1 MSQTTSIPSAAPGP
15 GAVLSHLPSAGR
27 RTPVSTYRLQLGPDL
42 TFDQAIGHLGYL
54 EDLGVTDLYLS
65 PILQAAPG
73 STHGYDVV
81 DHTRISDVMGGREG
95 FERLAQAAHD
105 RQMGVFVDV
114 VPNHMGVPTP
124 IYHNRAL
131 WSVLKDGPSSPY
143 ASWFDGT
150 DEIDGDGLLMP
161 FLGARIGTVLA
172 NDEITLERRV
182 IPGFEDDG
190 PQPVLAYYDHVFPV
204 RAGTEGLPLPI
215 CVAEQYYRLAFWKVA
230 AEELNFRRFFD
241 VDTLLAVRVEDPQV
255 FDATHELLLDLFRAG
270 HIDGFRIDHPD
281 GLADPRGYMRRL
293 SKATGG
299 AWIVAEKI
307 LEGDEEMQDDWP
319 VAGTTGYDAAWR
331 IVALHADPNGSADL
345 AAIAHNLAEDIPGSL
360 DEVIATAK
368 REIITTSLFAE
379 VHRIADLAYEIC
391 SEDIMLRDH
400 THGWIAK
407 CLTELVIA
415 FPRYRAY
422 VVPGEEAPD
431 EAVELIEE
439 AATLAR
445 TRLDPDLHDTLDV
458 VVDLVLGR
466 EVGSEQRAQQALRAE
481 LVVRFQQVCG
491 AVTAKGVEDT
501 AYYRWTHLVSLNE
514 VGGSPSTWGI
524 TPDDFHRWCGQM
536 AEKWPATMTCGT
548 THDTKRSEDV
558 RARIQTI
565 SQFASEWRALITKL
579 DPLLDSVEG
588 HTENLFW
595 QTLAGTWTEDGPIE
609 LDRMTRY
616 LVKAAREQKLWTTW
630 TNPDTEL
637 EGQMVDTIAA
647 LYADED
653 VMGAFA
659 DWFEFTRDCA
669 RETILSTK
677 AIQLT
682 CLGVADNFQSCET
695 TQNYLVDPDNR
706 RPADVE
712 ALAAMAGELRRR
724 DPQTLAEEKF
734 HLTRAILRL
743 RRRRP
748 DAFVGAAAAYSPLPS
763 SSGHVVSF
771 ARGADQEV
779 VVVASRLARPIEAA
793 GGFGANTVVL
803 PEGRW
808 FDVLTSR
815 EYEGGSIEFTTLLD
829 RFPCAVLEEVSDAE
843 GTTTMRAAMA
853 PIEQRPRRAEPR
865 GEAGA
870 AGAEG
875 GLLGWLTRRLSGK
888 DAIGG
893 AADEPAGRG
902 ERAQRASRESEP
914 RRGNGRVNGRAEEP
928 NDG

>member
-1 MSQTTSIPSAAPGP
+1 M
-15 GAVLSHLPSAGR
+15 LSHLPSAGR

-331 IVALHADPNGSADL
+331 IVALHADLNGSADL

-466 EVGSEQRAQQALRAE
+466 EVGSNSARSR
-481 LVVRFQQVCG
+481 RCG
-491 AVTAKGVEDT
+491 
-501 AYYRWTHLVSLNE
+501 
-514 VGGSPSTWGI
+514 PSW
-524 TPDDFHRWCGQM
+524 
-536 AEKWPATMTCGT
+536 
-548 THDTKRSEDV
+548 
-558 RARIQTI
+558 
-565 SQFASEWRALITKL
+565 
-579 DPLLDSVEG
+579 
-588 HTENLFW
+588 
-595 QTLAGTWTEDGPIE
+595 
-609 LDRMTRY
+609 
-616 LVKAAREQKLWTTW
+616 
-630 TNPDTEL
+630 
-637 EGQMVDTIAA
+637 
-647 LYADED
+647 
-653 VMGAFA
+653 
-659 DWFEFTRDCA
+659 
-669 RETILSTK
+669 
-677 AIQLT
+677 
-682 CLGVADNFQSCET
+682 
-695 TQNYLVDPDNR
+695 
-706 RPADVE
+706 
-712 ALAAMAGELRRR
+712 
-724 DPQTLAEEKF
+724 
-734 HLTRAILRL
+734 
-743 RRRRP
+743 
-748 DAFVGAAAAYSPLPS
+748 
-763 SSGHVVSF
+763 SSGS
-771 ARGADQEV
+771 
-779 VVVASRLARPIEAA
+779 SRSAA
-793 GGFGANTVVL
+793 
-803 PEGRW
+803 P
-808 FDVLTSR
+808 
-815 EYEGGSIEFTTLLD
+815 
-829 RFPCAVLEEVSDAE
+829 
-843 GTTTMRAAMA
+843 
-853 PIEQRPRRAEPR
+853 
-865 GEAGA
+865 
-870 AGAEG
+870 
-875 GLLGWLTRRLSGK
+875 
-888 DAIGG
+888 
-893 AADEPAGRG
+893 
-902 ERAQRASRESEP
+902 
-914 RRGNGRVNGRAEEP
+914 
-928 NDG
+928 